1 MKLQLNENTLNAY
14 INEAIRQ
21 ELMENNTDELF
32 GSRHRKNNIRMITGQ
47 GWGNQSRDTKNFW
60 GAANTDI
67 SATDSESEAPQTLV
81 GIITKL
87 ENNLMKLEKFV
98 GLPGTVENLGT
109 GVAQSKNNGKTSVKN
124 SLLAAINALIRIDA
138 RLGEVEKL
146 SQTNTIME
154 EFDAGSFAG
163 GAAAGV
169 GGALLAKPALNA
181 AKTVGGAVKS
191 GVGKI
196 FGKKGATGG
205 WTTVTNQ
212 AAKTG
217 LGKTLGSVG
226 KWAGT
231 SVIKTAG
238 GKALGGVAGVLT
250 TPAAIAV
257 AAFAIAQA
265 AATIATKGRSRNI
278 VRTYNCAAV
287 LAKRMGNAAKAL
299 EAKLGGEQGQMQQP
313 QQAGTQDGQVNELNV
328 RRASQSFA
336 SIEQNMQQLSTIM
349 QNLESKFKNGG
360 MQGQLP
366 QSLGT
371 PQEIK
376 QFQQWANANDYKDR
390 IGRELVVDGK
400 WGPNTEY
407 VYNQIAQKNQQ
418 QQVTEG
424 KQKINEANGIEN
436 ALRTLEKNVSVTGTG
451 APAYADISA
460 LSGGQGQGSSRLQN
474 GQNAKAI
481 MRTYPPVLND
491 YLNKLQTMGINTG
504 NLMPLR
510 DDPRPHR
517 NYSVKEIQDIDRRIK
532 ELLNIAQ
539 NTDGTVPQ
547 QNGPVKLPPKPV
559 IPKKPAAPKEP
570 EQTQEEPSLTQE
582 EPSLPRDTGEQ
593 LPQMDSSALLNNPE
607 AVAKSN
613 RGDTLELPMPK
624 LTPPQSAAQ
633 TMAQLAGSDLPDRRA
648 RIRDTAS
655 NMLNASNLDLS
666 RNERQAVRDAR
677 KSAIQATRQ
686 PHEPLSEQAF
696 KKLVKQVIKET
707 LN

>member
-1 MKLQLNENTLNAY
+1 MKLQLDNKTLNAY
-14 INEAIRQ
+14 INEALRQ
-21 ELMENNTDELF
+21 ELNENNMDELF
-32 GSRHRKNNIRMITGQ
+32 GSRNRKKNIRAITGQ
-47 GWGNQSRDTKNFW
+47 GWGNQNRDTKNFW
-60 GAANTDI
+60 GAANSDI
-67 SATDSESEAPQTLV
+67 SNTDAESEAPQTLV
-81 GIITKL
+81 GIVTKL

-98 GLPGTVENLGT
+98 GLPGTFENLGA
-109 GVAQSKNNGKTSVKN
+109 GVVQSKNNGKTSVKN

-181 AKTVGGAVKS
+181 TKTVGGAIKS

-212 AAKTG
+212 ATKTG
-217 LGKTLGSVG
+217 LGKTLRGVG
-226 KWAGT
+226 KWAGS
-231 SVIKTAG
+231 SVIKTTG
-238 GKALGGVAGVLT
+238 GEALGGVAGALT

-299 EAKLGGEQGQMQQP
+299 EAKLGGEQGQMQQS
-313 QQAGTQDGQVNELNV
+313 QQAGTQDDQINELNV

-336 SIEQNMQQLSTIM
+336 SIEQNMQQLSSIM
-349 QNLESKFKNGG
+349 QNLESKLKNGG

-390 IGRELVVDGK
+390 MGRELVVDGK

-539 NTDGTVPQ
+539 NTDGTVPK

-559 IPKKPAAPKEP
+559 IPKKPAASKEP
-570 EQTQEEPSLTQE
+570 EQTQEEPE
-582 EPSLPRDTGEQ
+582 LPRDTGKQ

-613 RGDTLELPMPK
+613 RGDTMELPMPK

-666 RNERQAVRDAR
+666 RSERQAVRDAR

-686 PHEPLSEQAF
+686 PHKPLSEQQF
-696 KKLVKQVIKET
+696 KNIVKEIIKET
-707 LN
+707 LNK